1 MLQDLSTKY
10 VFRNSSY
17 KPNFKLYKYI
27 GKVKYYIDEIENK
40 HLYLSKPSN
49 FNDPFDCAVSF
60 TKDNI
65 GNIKGE
71 NHMYYL
77 YCEKILSKKQLD
89 TLGNK
94 FKDKSYSSLSEYL
107 HEIVKILSNNGDK
120 VTFDQLL
127 DRYCEAYNIGKIL
140 FHDSNTKV
148 VCFSETNASIPMWAY
163 YANSHKGVCLE
174 YDLSLLNP
182 KDFYQQKLLNAF
194 HKVDYVEKSDFADL
208 QATNA
213 YTRKSKQWLHEMEWR
228 IICET
233 QEEYLPISCLSAIY
247 VGCKADSSDRKL
259 IVELAEKMNIPV
271 FLARANVNEYK
282 LDFVDFAKYS
292 SEVYIKQIFQNAGFS
307 YTEENVN
314 KLAEDYRSVMKKC
327 RK

>member
-1 MLQDLSTKY
+1 MLQNLSTKY
-10 VFRNSSY
+10 VFRNSSH

-27 GKVKYYIDEIENK
+27 GKSKYYIDEIENK

-65 GNIKGE
+65 GSIIGE
-71 NHMYYL
+71 NHMHYL
-77 YCEKILSKKQLD
+77 YCKKILSKEQLN
-89 TLGNK
+89 TIGSNL
-94 FKDKSYSSLSEYL
+94 KDKSYSSLSEYL
-107 HEIVKILSNNGDK
+107 HEIVKQLSNNKCK

-127 DRYCEAYNIGKIL
+127 NKYCEAHNIGKIL

-148 VCFSETNASIPMWAY
+148 VCFSETNTSIPMWAY

-174 YDLSLLNP
+174 YDLSLLNS
-182 KDFYQQKLLNAF
+182 KNFYEQNLLNAF
-194 HKVDYVEKSDFADL
+194 HKVDYVDKSDFADL
-208 QATNA
+208 QATNT
-213 YTRKSKQWLHEMEWR
+213 YIRKSNQWLHEKEWR

-247 VGCKADSSDRKL
+247 VGCKADSFDRKL
-259 IVELAEKMNIPV
+259 IVKLAEEINTPV
-271 FLARANVNEYK
+271 FLARANVNGYK

-292 SEVYIKQIFQNAGFS
+292 REVYIKQIFKDTGFP
-307 YTEENVN
+307 YTEENVI
-314 KLAEDYRSVMKKC
+314 KLAEDYKKVF
-327 RK
+327 